1 MYLLTADHPAALH
14 TWNFVFS
21 RLVLSF
27 ARVCWTHAD
36 DMNTLYISST
46 DKNKYFDLEFG
57 DLHLMELKVHPGDT
71 NSIQSDVSENPEQS
85 QSVESDP
92 TDGRK
97 TPSWPVDTSK
107 TALLLPALFFR
118 QTSSPYK
125 IQKKTTNEQDSLI
138 NLNMTYFV
146 CLFFGV
152 TTFTS
157 SLCTFTDWSH
167 ESVLLWYGG
176 LSG

>member
-1 MYLLTADHPAALH
+1 
-14 TWNFVFS
+14 
-21 RLVLSF
+21 
-27 ARVCWTHAD
+27 
-36 DMNTLYISST
+36 
-46 DKNKYFDLEFG
+46 
-57 DLHLMELKVHPGDT
+57 MELKVHPGDT

-97 TPSWPVDTSK
+97 TPSRPVDTSK
-107 TALLLPALFFR
+107 TALLIPALFFR
-118 QTSSPYK
+118 QTSRPYK

-152 TTFTS
+152 TIFTS

>member
-21 RLVLSF
+21 RLMLSF
-27 ARVCWTHAD
+27 AD
-36 DMNTLYISST
+36 GMNTLYISST

-97 TPSWPVDTSK
+97 TPSRPVDTSK
-107 TALLLPALFFR
+107 TALVIPVLFFR

-125 IQKKTTNEQDSLI
+125 IQKRQQMNRI
-138 NLNMTYFV
+138 
-146 CLFFGV
+146 
-152 TTFTS
+152 
-157 SLCTFTDWSH
+157 H
-167 ESVLLWYGG
+167 LLT
-176 LSG
+176 